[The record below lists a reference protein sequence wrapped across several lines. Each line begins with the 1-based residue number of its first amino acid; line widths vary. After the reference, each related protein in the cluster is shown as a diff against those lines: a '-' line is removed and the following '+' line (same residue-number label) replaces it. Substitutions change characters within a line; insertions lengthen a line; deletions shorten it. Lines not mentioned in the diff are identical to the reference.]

1 MKEKERLQKH
11 LEYLCS
17 FDKLTGEPEALKAV
31 KYLIQTLEN
40 DGITCH
46 TEKFDAYLSN
56 PINSRLVVDGEEI
69 PSRPRSFS
77 ESTSKPLHV
86 PVVYDHGTREAVS
99 LVEQKAFLETVS
111 GKLVLGYGYDERYA
125 KLLEQYG
132 AAGWVQIW
140 TSGEMQIHEDTVS
153 PVWGTPDM
161 DSSLF
166 QLRIPV
172 LAVSKPMG
180 EHLIEKLKSF
190 EKNGNVLYAD
200 VESTVDTGVRQVELP
215 IADIPGKSNDFV
227 LLSCHYDT
235 WYRGAFDNCTANALA
250 LELAHYFK
258 ERSDPLQYSLK
269 IAWWPGHSNGR
280 YMGSTWYCDHHFD
293 ELYNHCI
300 AHVNLDLL
308 GSKGAD
314 HTLAIRT
321 AGLEGSAWLQ
331 KQVNAVDPEADLVIG
346 RIGRGADQSLWGAEI
361 PYHINPRYEAK
372 KERKTSDA
380 PGPGV
385 YWWHTIEDTFDKIDF
400 DGLIRDGKVVRSLL
414 EGLLTA
420 KALPADFED
429 YFRTWNQYLEPLKAS
444 EEHRAAVEEI
454 QALLRAVVTKCHELE
469 QIGTEQGNLES
480 LSDSCMDTQGIS
492 KAHWIDH
499 NRLCRLVG
507 GTFSRLMHSSGSA
520 YEQDTS
526 FAYGPLQLLAA
537 SAKATAQNSP
547 ADWHLFY
554 HTTFIRQR
562 NRMVTELRKLLDI
575 LEREFS

>member
-1 MKEKERLQKH
+1 MNEKERLQKH

-17 FDKLTGEPEALKAV
+17 FDKLTGEPEALLAV
-31 KYLIQTLEN
+31 QYLIQTLEQ

-56 PINSRLVVDGEEI
+56 PIRSRLVVDGEEI

-166 QLRIPV
+166 QLKMPV

-180 EHLIEKLKSF
+180 EKILEKL
-190 EKNGNVLYAD
+190 EQYQQDGNVLYAD
-200 VESTVDTGVRQVELP
+200 FESQVDTGVKQVELP
-215 IADIPGKSNDFV
+215 VAEIQGKSEDFV

-235 WYRGAFDNCTANALA
+235 WYRGAFDNCTADALA
-250 LELAHYFK
+250 LELARYFK
-258 ERSDPLQYSLK
+258 EQSDQLKYSLR

-293 ELYNHCI
+293 ELYDHCI

-321 AGLEGSAWLQ
+321 AGLEGDNWLQ
-331 KQVNAVDPEADLVIG
+331 KQVAAVDPEADLVIG
-346 RIGRGADQSLWGAEI
+346 RIGRGADQSFWGVEI

-372 KERKTSDA
+372 KECKTSDA

-385 YWWHTIEDTFDKIDF
+385 SWWHTIEDTFDKIDF
-400 DGLIRDGKVVRSLL
+400 DGLMRDGEMVRSLL
-414 EGLLTA
+414 EGLLTNA
-420 KALPADFED
+420 ALPADFEG
-429 YFRTWNQYLEPLKAS
+429 YFHTWNQYLEPLKAS
-444 EEHRAAVEEI
+444 EEHQEAVEEI
-454 QALLRAVVTKCHELE
+454 QNLLKAVTDRCQELE
-469 QIGTEQGNLES
+469 HDWSKQTNPEI
-480 LSDSCMDTQGIS
+480 LSVCSNDTSIIS
-492 KAHWIDH
+492 GSKLMDH
-499 NRLCRLVG
+499 NHLCRLVG

-526 FAYGPLQLLAA
+526 FAYGPLQLLSA
-537 SAKATAQNSP
+537 SSRATVQNSP
-547 ADWHLFY
+547 EDWHLFY

-562 NRMVTELRKLLDI
+562 NRMVTELRKLLDR
-575 LEREFS
+575 LNREFS

>member
-1 MKEKERLQKH
+1 MDEKERLKKH

-17 FDKLTGEPEALKAV
+17 FDKLTGEPEALLAV
-31 KYLIQTLEN
+31 NYLIQTLKE
-40 DGITCH
+40 DGISCH

-56 PINSRLVVDGEEI
+56 PIHSHLVIDGEEI

-86 PVVYDHGTREAVS
+86 PVIYDHGTREAVS

-140 TSGEMQIHEDTVS
+140 TSGETQIHEDTVS

-166 QLRIPV
+166 QLKMPV
-172 LAVSKPMG
+172 LAISKPVG
-180 EHLIEKLKSF
+180 ERILEKLEQYQQDGKI
-190 EKNGNVLYAD
+190 LYAD
-200 VESTVDTGVRQVELP
+200 LESQVDTGVKQVELP
-215 IADIPGKSNDFV
+215 IAVIPGKSEDFV
-227 LLSCHYDT
+227 LISCHYDT
-235 WYRGAFDNCTANALA
+235 WYRGAFDNCTADALA
-250 LELAHYFK
+250 LELARYFK
-258 ERSDPLQYSLK
+258 DRSDQLQYSLR

-293 ELYNHCI
+293 ELYHHCI

-321 AGLEGSAWLQ
+321 AGLEGDKWLQ
-331 KQVNAVDPEADLVIG
+331 EQIAAVDSEADLVIG
-346 RIGRGADQSLWGAEI
+346 RIGRGADQSFWGVEI
-361 PYHINPRYEAK
+361 PYHINPRYEAR
-372 KERKTSDA
+372 KECRTSDA

-385 YWWHTIEDTFDKIDF
+385 SWWHTIEDTFDKIDF
-400 DGLIRDGKVVRSLL
+400 DGLMRDGEVVRSLL
-414 EGLLTA
+414 EGLLTNA
-420 KALPADFED
+420 ALPVDFEG
-429 YFRTWNQYLEPLKAS
+429 YFHTWNRYLEPLKTS
-444 EEHRAAVEEI
+444 EEHRMAIEEI
-454 QALLRAVVTKCHELE
+454 QSLFEAVMTRCQEL
-469 QIGTEQGNLES
+469 
-480 LSDSCMDTQGIS
+480 DTPVIS
-492 KAHWIDH
+492 EAHLMDH

-507 GTFSRLMHSSGSA
+507 GVLGRLMHSSGSA

-537 SAKATAQNSP
+537 SAKADRQNSP

-562 NRMVTELRKLLDI
+562 NRMVTELRKLLDR
-575 LEREFS
+575 LDQEFL